1 MVLFL
6 NLCCAAAARKKEAKP
21 VKDFFSRIK
30 AKVLVGVLVLLA
42 AMMAYAGANNRLTTA
57 PQEVIGLLLTPLQR
71 AAAGVK
77 NSADSLADRYT
88 RIDEILEEN
97 EQLREE
103 NNALEQKLL
112 EYDRLKAENDAF
124 KSLMEIEETK
134 PEYSYLQAFVIG
146 RDGLE
151 QFGGFTIDKGTM
163 QGVKTGDAVVSE
175 NNYLVGVIVE
185 ANLTSSKVL
194 SVLSPSFNAAG
205 VISRTRENGILT
217 GSTDYAFDGK
227 CIFTKKNTSLVFC
240 VRTSVVNCSKCFF
253 CCICKFIYATIQEV
267 HFLLNHSDCRK
278 FQNLFLCKS
287 ILNIR
292 SYFF

>member
-1 MVLFL
+1 M
-6 NLCCAAAARKKEAKP
+6 
-21 VKDFFSRIK
+21 KDFFSRIK

-57 PQEVIGLLLTPLQR
+57 PQEVLGLLLTPLQR

-227 CIFTKKNTSLVFC
+227 CIFTNLSRDTLATSGDAVITTGLGEVYPPDIAIGTVEELVPEASGK
-240 VRTSVVNCSKCFF
+240 TTT
-253 CCICKFIYATIQEV
+253 A
-267 HFLLNHSDCRK
+267 L
-278 FQNLFLCKS
+278 
-287 ILNIR
+287 
-292 SYFF
+292 

>member
-1 MVLFL
+1 M
-6 NLCCAAAARKKEAKP
+6 N
-21 VKDFFSRIK
+21 DFFSRIK

-151 QFGGFTIDKGTM
+151 QFGGFTIDKGTV

-227 CIFTKKNTSLVFC
+227 CIFTNLSRDTLATSGDAVITTGLGEVYPPDIAIGTVEELVPEASGKTTTAVIAPGDEIDKVRQVFVITEWSNT
-240 VRTSVVNCSKCFF
+240 
-253 CCICKFIYATIQEV
+253 APEQ
-267 HFLLNHSDCRK
+267 
-278 FQNLFLCKS
+278 
-287 ILNIR
+287 
-292 SYFF
+292 